1 MAKRAAI
8 YCRISS
14 DPTGLALGV
23 ERQRKDSEEFCQ
35 RRGWDVVDVLVDND
49 VSAFS
54 GKARPEYRR
63 LCDGIH
69 QGTYDAVVVWHP
81 DRLHRSLAEL
91 ETFINLVEET
101 HVSVATVTAGNYDLT
116 TPEGRLTARIVG
128 SVARKESEDK
138 SRRLRRKHLELAE
151 NGKLS
156 GGGRRPFGYEADRLT
171 IRESEAAE
179 IRTAVARVLSGESV
193 RSVAVDW
200 RERGVPT
207 VTGASWSPTTV
218 KRLLMSGRISGQ
230 REHKGVIVGPATW
243 PAIIDP
249 NDTIQLRAILG
260 STERVTPGER
270 TARSYLLSGFLF
282 CGECGTRMTARPVI
296 RKGHRY
302 RRYACT
308 TDRGGCGRVGITAE
322 RIEEF
327 VSEAAFHALDGDDL
341 SAAVAE
347 PDAAPAGEDPSVE
360 IERRRAELAE
370 MWAAGE
376 LSKAEWTIAREALDA
391 RLADVQRTVVEDT
404 RSAAAARYA
413 GHGDELRTE
422 WPDMTLDARRAVLS
436 GLIDTVFIAGTTKA
450 DNKFNPDRLTIT
462 WKV

>member
-1 MAKRAAI
+1 MTKRAAV

-14 DPTGLALGV
+14 DPTGQALGV
-23 ERQRKDSEEFCQ
+23 ERQRQDSEEFCA

-54 GKARPEYRR
+54 GKARPGYRR
-63 LCDGIH
+63 LCDGIE

-138 SRRLRRKHLELAE
+138 SRRLRRKHRELAE
-151 NGKLS
+151 NGQLS
-156 GGGRRPFGYEADRLT
+156 GGGRRPFGYESDRMT
-171 IRESEAAE
+171 IRESEAQE
-179 IRTAVARVLSGESV
+179 IRVAVARVLAGDSV

-200 RERGVPT
+200 RERDIPT

-230 REHKGVIVGPATW
+230 REHKGVIVGPAAW

-249 NDTIQLRAILG
+249 NDTIKLRALLG
-260 STERVTPGER
+260 SGERVSPGER
-270 TARSYLLSGFLF
+270 TPRSYLLSGFLF

-302 RRYACT
+302 RRYVCT
-308 TDRGGCGRVGITAE
+308 TDRGGCGKVGISAE

-327 VSEAAFHALDGDDL
+327 VCDSAFHALDGDTL

-347 PDAAPAGEDPSVE
+347 PDPVPEVDPSAE
-360 IERRRAELAE
+360 IEQRRAELAE

-391 RLADVQRTVVEDT
+391 RLADVQAATVQTTRT
-404 RSAAAARYA
+404 AAAARYA
-413 GHGDELRTE
+413 GRGEELRTQ
-422 WPDMTLDARRAVLS
+422 WSDMTLDARRAVLS
-436 GLIDTVFIAGTTKA
+436 GLIDSVFIAGTTKA
-450 DNKFNPDRLTIT
+450 DNKFNPGRLTVT